1 MDKNE
6 NQEEAL
12 KNRVDSLL
20 DNLTGVNGADEET
33 EEVAVADESAIV
45 KMVDE
50 NHLLI
55 GSQEYELS
63 LDHREGFQPE
73 ALAGRYTSILSKYDY
88 IVGDWGYD
96 QLRLKGFYRDNNS
109 KVAQDKKISFLEDYL
124 YEYCNFGCAYF
135 VIEKMRTEKEKI
147 TKQKR
152 NRKRKNR
159 DLAKESETKE
169 PVKQQEQKRPK
180 SDEPKKQEKS
190 KQHKKKSFVI
200 KDANTKEPSGSERI
214 ATTNVTPDT
223 AEKKAFQIH
232 KIEQQ

>member
-1 MDKNE
+1 MEKNE
-6 NQEEAL
+6 NLEEAL
-12 KNRVDSLL
+12 RDQVDSLL
-20 DNLTGVNGADEET
+20 DNLTGVNEVDET

-135 VIEKMRTEKEKI
+135 VIEKIRTEKEKI
-147 TKQKR
+147 TKTKR

-180 SDEPKKQEKS
+180 SDEPKKQDKP

-200 KDANTKEPSGSERI
+200 KDANTKGQSGSERI

>member
-1 MDKNE
+1 MEKNE
-6 NQEEAL
+6 NLEEAL
-12 KNRVDSLL
+12 RNQVDSLL
-20 DNLTGVNGADEET
+20 DNLTGVNEVDET
-33 EEVAVADESAIV
+33 EEVAAADESAIV

-135 VIEKMRTEKEKI
+135 VIEKIRTEKEKI
-147 TKQKR
+147 TKTKR

-159 DLAKESETKE
+159 DLAKESEAKE

-180 SDEPKKQEKS
+180 SDEPKKQDKP

-200 KDANTKEPSGSERI
+200 KDANTKEQSGSERI